1 MLEMTSWSARMPK
14 AEVSCLLFI
23 VFYGLPYIG
32 LLDQTEISYISGK
45 TVCWLDYLPSP
56 GLVLAATGT
65 FCAVGMLD
73 GTLNVYSP
81 TGRR

>member
-1 MLEMTSWSARMPK
+1 MPK
-14 AEVSCLLFI
+14 AEVKVFPLFFGFHRRPHR
-23 VFYGLPYIG
+23 V
-32 LLDQTEISYISGK
+32 LLDQTEVCYISGK

-56 GLVLAATGT
+56 GLVLAATST

-73 GTLNVYSP
+73 GALNVYSP

>member
-1 MLEMTSWSARMPK
+1 MQK
-14 AEVSCLLFI
+14 VEVKSVPSLL
-23 VFYGLPYIG
+23 LTHSHMG
-32 LLDQTEISYISGK
+32 LLAQTEISYLSGK

-56 GLVLAATGT
+56 GLVLAAAST

>member
-1 MLEMTSWSARMPK
+1 M
-14 AEVSCLLFI
+14 
-23 VFYGLPYIG
+23 G